1 MRRAVPEEP
10 TPEEAAA
17 QAAEEERARRI
28 EVEFLEAV
36 RSRLPAHAGVVE
48 TLGCLYTEMGRYQD
62 GLRADREM
70 VRMEPRSPTA
80 WYNLACSLAR
90 TAQPA
95 AAFDALEKAVAL
107 GYDDAE
113 WMREDDDLAS
123 LRADPRYARILAQ
136 LLARQA

>member
-17 QAAEEERARRI
+17 QAAEEERARRV

-70 VRMEPRSPTA
+70 VRMEPHSPTA
-80 WYNLACSLAR
+80 WYNLACSLAL
-90 TAQPA
+90 TDQAD
-95 AAFDALEKAVAL
+95 AAFAALEKAIAL
-107 GYDDAE
+107 GYDDVE
-113 WMREDDDLAS
+113 WMQEDDDFEPI
-123 LRADPRYARILAQ
+123 RKDPRFARLLAQ
-136 LLARQA
+136 LLARKA

>member
-70 VRMEPRSPTA
+70 VRMEPHSPTA
-80 WYNLACSLAR
+80 WYNLACSLAL
-90 TAQPA
+90 TEQAD
-95 AAFDALEKAVAL
+95 AAFAALEKAIAL
-107 GYDDAE
+107 GYDDVE
-113 WMREDDDLAS
+113 WMQEDEDFEPI
-123 LRADPRYARILAQ
+123 RKDPRFTRLLAQ
-136 LLARQA
+136 LLARKA